1 MKKTLPLN
9 PAPNGTARAIKAQY
23 WKTSFANFL
32 RTGTW
37 GATGVIVITYE
48 EDDTDKC
55 HP

>member
-9 PAPNGTARAIKAQY
+9 PAPNGTARAIKVQY